1 MLHFALIAV
10 KVGKDCYPN
19 IKKVLNPDWYLFNT
33 LYKVNKKEDKLILN
47 KQYPF
52 ILNDNQPRETNFCDE
67 FWGENIFIQ
76 AIVGKNGSGKSSILE
91 IIFRMVNNLSVKL
104 LKNIRPDNISEEL
117 HMVRGI
123 DAELYF
129 IIHDKLC
136 CLKCKNEEVLIDLGN
151 GFKPYGK
158 QLDVEPRCEN
168 SIGEIG
174 ITHEDI
180 YTILHDFFYT
190 IVCNYS
196 LHSYNLNDYIEESV
210 DKDIASKPS
219 IWLGSLFHKN
229 DGYLTPIVLN
239 PYRDDGI
246 LNVNNEL
253 NLTNSRLA
261 ALLIL
266 YDQNKNEENN
276 QFIEGYDLGFI
287 KAVYDENYIN
297 KKYSSNK
304 SRGSYQKDLFLVDTT
319 IQYSLFTCIKT
330 YIQIEY
336 QIHEPSEVANIEYV
350 NAAYKYLAYKIL
362 SISNKY
368 PSYLDDVKYDIQD
381 LNTLNFDSD
390 GIDKLITRI
399 HTDTSHITLKVR
411 QTVRYIKYLC
421 EGGNPEINRIEDY
434 IGYLKSNFTPDEIT
448 ELLPPPFYQLQIY
461 LQNSH
466 GEQMPFNKLSSGE
479 RQFIFSSTTILYHIR
494 NILSIPEADVNNRRI
509 PYKHINL
516 VLDEIELCFHPEYQR
531 TFIYNLL
538 NFIKRLG
545 LNKKCAFNIILATHS
560 PFILSDI
567 PDCNI
572 LYLKDGQQVNQMI
585 TVNSFGANIHDL
597 LRHSFFL
604 ENGST
609 GEFAKQIIQQIIN
622 RIQIL
627 RESHKTLSTSEY
639 QKWNAIIRQIGEP
652 LIRTKLSMMID
663 EVYCPDN
670 AERLN
675 NEIFMLRA
683 ELHRKEQELTNIK
696 DTK

>member
-19 IKKVLNPDWYLFNT
+19 IKKVLNPEWYLFNT
-33 LYKVNKKEDKLILN
+33 LYKVDKKEDKLILN

-52 ILNDNQPRETNFCDE
+52 ILNDNQPEKTNFCDE

-91 IIFRMVNNLSVKL
+91 IIFRMINNLSVKL

-129 IIHDKLC
+129 IIHDKIR

-158 QLDVEPRCEN
+158 QLDVEPMCEN

-246 LNVNNEL
+246 LDVNNEL

-261 ALLIL
+261 TLLIL

-276 QFIEGYDLGFI
+276 QFIEGYDLGSI

-297 KKYSSNK
+297 K
-304 SRGSYQKDLFLVDTT
+304 
-319 IQYSLFTCIKT
+319 
-330 YIQIEY
+330 
-336 QIHEPSEVANIEYV
+336 
-350 NAAYKYLAYKIL
+350 
-362 SISNKY
+362 
-368 PSYLDDVKYDIQD
+368 
-381 LNTLNFDSD
+381 
-390 GIDKLITRI
+390 
-399 HTDTSHITLKVR
+399 HI
-411 QTVRYIKYLC
+411 
-421 EGGNPEINRIEDY
+421 
-434 IGYLKSNFTPDEIT
+434 
-448 ELLPPPFYQLQIY
+448 
-461 LQNSH
+461 
-466 GEQMPFNKLSSGE
+466 
-479 RQFIFSSTTILYHIR
+479 
-494 NILSIPEADVNNRRI
+494 A
-509 PYKHINL
+509 
-516 VLDEIELCFHPEYQR
+516 
-531 TFIYNLL
+531 
-538 NFIKRLG
+538 
-545 LNKKCAFNIILATHS
+545 KK
-560 PFILSDI
+560 
-567 PDCNI
+567 
-572 LYLKDGQQVNQMI
+572 
-585 TVNSFGANIHDL
+585 
-597 LRHSFFL
+597 
-604 ENGST
+604 
-609 GEFAKQIIQQIIN
+609 
-622 RIQIL
+622 
-627 RESHKTLSTSEY
+627 
-639 QKWNAIIRQIGEP
+639 
-652 LIRTKLSMMID
+652 
-663 EVYCPDN
+663 
-670 AERLN
+670 
-675 NEIFMLRA
+675 
-683 ELHRKEQELTNIK
+683 
-696 DTK
+696 

>member
-1 MLHFALIAV
+1 MLHLALIAV

-19 IKKVLNPDWYLFNT
+19 IKKVLNPEWYLFNT
-33 LYKVNKKEDKLILN
+33 LYKVDKKEDKLILN

-52 ILNDNQPRETNFCDE
+52 ILNDNQPGKTNFCDE

-91 IIFRMVNNLSVKL
+91 IIFRMINNLSVKL

-136 CLKCKNEEVLIDLGN
+136 CLKCKDEEVMIDLGD
-151 GFKPYGK
+151 GFNPYGK
-158 QLDVEPRCEN
+158 QLDVEPRCES
-168 SIGEIG
+168 SIGEMG
-174 ITHEDI
+174 ITHENI
-180 YTILHDFFYT
+180 YTILHNFFYT

-196 LHSYNLNDYIEESV
+196 LHSYNLEDYIEESI
-210 DKDIASKPS
+210 DNKSS
-219 IWLGSLFHKN
+219 IWLRSLFHKN

-239 PYRDDGI
+239 PYRDDGL

-253 NLTNSRLA
+253 NLTINRLA

-266 YDQNKNEENN
+266 YDQNKDEENN
-276 QFIEGYDLGFI
+276 QFIEGYDLGSI
-287 KAVYDENYIN
+287 KAMYDENYIN
-297 KKYSSNK
+297 KKYSFNK
-304 SRGSYQKDLFLVDTT
+304 SRGSYQKELFQVDTT
-319 IQYSLFTCIKT
+319 TEHSLFSCIKT

-336 QIHEPSEVANIEYV
+336 QLHSPSEVANIEYV

-362 SISNKY
+362 SISDKY
-368 PSYLDDVKYDIQD
+368 PSYLEDVKYDIQD
-381 LNTLNFDSD
+381 LNKLDPDRD
-390 GIDKLITRI
+390 GIDKLISHI

-411 QTVRYIKYLC
+411 QTVRYIEYLYN
-421 EGGNPEINRIEDY
+421 GGNPEINRIEDY
-434 IGYLKSNFTPDEIT
+434 IGSLKGNSTPDEIT
-448 ELLPPPFYQLQIY
+448 ELLPPPFYRLQIY

-466 GEQMPFNKLSSGE
+466 GEQIPFNKLSSGE
-479 RQFIFSSTTILYHIR
+479 RQFIFSSTTFLYHIR
-494 NILSIPEADVNNRRI
+494 NILSIPEADGNNRRI
-509 PYKHINL
+509 PYRHINL

-572 LYLKDGQQVNQMI
+572 LYLKDGHQANQMI

-597 LRHSFFL
+597 LRQSFFL
-604 ENGST
+604 ENGTT
-609 GEFAKQIIQQIIN
+609 GEFAKHLIQQIIE
-622 RIQIL
+622 RIQEL
-627 RESHKTLSTSEY
+627 RESHTTFSTCEY
-639 QKWNAIIRQIGEP
+639 QKCNAIIRQIGEP
-652 LIRTKLSMMID
+652 LIRTKLSMMLD
-663 EVYCPDN
+663 EVYNDDA

-675 NEIFMLRA
+675 KKIIELEA
-683 ELHRKEQELTNIK
+683 ELHRKKQELANIK
-696 DTK
+696 NLN

>member
-19 IKKVLNPDWYLFNT
+19 IKKVLNPEWYLFNT
-33 LYKVNKKEDKLILN
+33 LYKVDKKEDKLILN

-52 ILNDNQPRETNFCDE
+52 ILNDNQPEKTNFCDE

-91 IIFRMVNNLSVKL
+91 IIFRMINNLSVKL

-129 IIHDKLC
+129 IIHDKIR

-158 QLDVEPRCEN
+158 QLDVEPMCEN

-246 LNVNNEL
+246 LDVNNEL

-261 ALLIL
+261 TLLIL

-276 QFIEGYDLGFI
+276 QFIEGYDLGSI

-304 SRGSYQKDLFLVDTT
+304 SRGSYQKELFQVDTT
-319 IQYSLFTCIKT
+319 VRQSMFQYIKICIQDA
-330 YIQIEY
+330 Y
-336 QIHEPSEVANIEYV
+336 QMYEPSEVANIEYV

-381 LNTLNFDSD
+381 LNKVDFDSD
-390 GIDKLITRI
+390 GIDKLINRI
-399 HTDTSHITLKVR
+399 YTDTSHITLKMR
-411 QTVRYIKYLC
+411 QTVRYIEYLYK
-421 EGGNPEINRIEDY
+421 GGNPEISRIDDY
-434 IGYLKSNFTPDEIT
+434 IGSLKSNSTPEEIT
-448 ELLPPPFYQLQIY
+448 ELLPPPFYRLQIY
-461 LQNSH
+461 LQNSY
-466 GEQMPFNKLSSGE
+466 GEQIPFNKLSSGE
-479 RQFIFSSTTILYHIR
+479 RQFIFSSTTFLYHIR
-494 NILSIPEADVNNRRI
+494 NILSIPEVDGNNRRI
-509 PYKHINL
+509 PYRYINL

-545 LNKKCAFNIILATHS
+545 LNKQCAFNIILATHS

-572 LYLKDGQQVNQMI
+572 LYLKDGHQANKMI

-597 LRHSFFL
+597 LRQSFFL
-604 ENGST
+604 ENGAT
-609 GEFAKQIIQQIIN
+609 GEFAKHLIQQIIE
-622 RIQIL
+622 RIQEL
-627 RESHKTLSTSEY
+627 RESHTTLSTCEY

-652 LIRTKLSMMID
+652 LIRTKLSMMLD
-663 EVYCPDN
+663 EVYTDD
-670 AERLN
+670 AVERLN
-675 NEIFMLRA
+675 KEIIELEA
-683 ELHRKEQELTNIK
+683 ELHRRKQELVNIK
-696 DTK
+696 DLN

>member
-19 IKKVLNPDWYLFNT
+19 IKKVLNPEWYLFNT
-33 LYKVNKKEDKLILN
+33 LYKVDKKEDKLILN

-52 ILNDNQPRETNFCDE
+52 ILNDNQPEKTNFCDE

-91 IIFRMVNNLSVKL
+91 IIFRMINNLSVKL

-129 IIHDKLC
+129 IIHDKIR

-158 QLDVEPRCEN
+158 QLDVEPMCEN

-246 LNVNNEL
+246 LDVNNEL

-261 ALLIL
+261 TLLIL

-276 QFIEGYDLGFI
+276 QFIEGYDLGSI

-304 SRGSYQKDLFLVDTT
+304 SRGSYQKELFQVDTT
-319 IQYSLFTCIKT
+319 VRQSMFQYIKICIQDA
-330 YIQIEY
+330 Y
-336 QIHEPSEVANIEYV
+336 QMYEPSEVANIEYV

-381 LNTLNFDSD
+381 LNKVDFDSD
-390 GIDKLITRI
+390 GIDKLIKRI
-399 HTDTSHITLKVR
+399 CSDTSHITLKVR
-411 QTVRYIKYLC
+411 QTVRYIEYLYK
-421 EGGNPEINRIEDY
+421 GGNPEINRIEDY
-434 IGYLKSNFTPDEIT
+434 IGSLNSNSTPDEIT
-448 ELLPPPFYQLQIY
+448 ELLPPPFYRLQIY
-461 LQNSH
+461 LQNSY
-466 GEQMPFNKLSSGE
+466 GEQIPFNKLSSGE
-479 RQFIFSSTTILYHIR
+479 RQFIFSSTTFLYHIR
-494 NILSIPEADVNNRRI
+494 NILSIPEVDGNNRRI
-509 PYKHINL
+509 PYRYINL

-572 LYLKDGQQVNQMI
+572 LYLKDGHQANQMI

-597 LRHSFFL
+597 LRQSFFL
-604 ENGST
+604 ENGAT
-609 GEFAKQIIQQIIN
+609 GEFAKHLIQQIIE
-622 RIQIL
+622 RIQEL
-627 RESHKTLSTSEY
+627 RESHTTLSTCEY

-652 LIRTKLSMMID
+652 LIRTKLSMMLD
-663 EVYCPDN
+663 EVYTDD
-670 AERLN
+670 AVERLN
-675 NEIFMLRA
+675 KEIIELEA
-683 ELHRKEQELTNIK
+683 ELHRRKQELVNIK
-696 DTK
+696 DLN

>member
-1 MLHFALIAV
+1 M
-10 KVGKDCYPN
+10 
-19 IKKVLNPDWYLFNT
+19 
-33 LYKVNKKEDKLILN
+33 
-47 KQYPF
+47 
-52 ILNDNQPRETNFCDE
+52 
-67 FWGENIFIQ
+67 
-76 AIVGKNGSGKSSILE
+76 
-91 IIFRMVNNLSVKL
+91 
-104 LKNIRPDNISEEL
+104 
-117 HMVRGI
+117 
-123 DAELYF
+123 
-129 IIHDKLC
+129 
-136 CLKCKNEEVLIDLGN
+136 
-151 GFKPYGK
+151 
-158 QLDVEPRCEN
+158 CEN

-246 LNVNNEL
+246 LDVNNEL

-261 ALLIL
+261 TLLIL

-276 QFIEGYDLGFI
+276 QFIEGYDLGSI

-304 SRGSYQKDLFLVDTT
+304 SRGSYQKELFQVDTT
-319 IQYSLFTCIKT
+319 VRQSMFQYIKICIQDA
-330 YIQIEY
+330 Y
-336 QIHEPSEVANIEYV
+336 QMYEPSEVANIEYV

-381 LNTLNFDSD
+381 LNKVDFDSD
-390 GIDKLITRI
+390 GIDKLINRI
-399 HTDTSHITLKVR
+399 YTDTSHITLKMR
-411 QTVRYIKYLC
+411 QTVRYIEYLYK
-421 EGGNPEINRIEDY
+421 GGNPEISRIDDY
-434 IGYLKSNFTPDEIT
+434 IGSLKSNSTPEEIT
-448 ELLPPPFYQLQIY
+448 ELLPPPFYRLQIY
-461 LQNSH
+461 LQNSY
-466 GEQMPFNKLSSGE
+466 GEQIPFNKLSSGE
-479 RQFIFSSTTILYHIR
+479 RQFIFSSTTFLYHIR
-494 NILSIPEADVNNRRI
+494 NILSIPEVDGNNRRI
-509 PYKHINL
+509 PYRYINL

-572 LYLKDGQQVNQMI
+572 LYLKDGHQANKMI

-597 LRHSFFL
+597 LRQSFFL
-604 ENGST
+604 ENGAT
-609 GEFAKQIIQQIIN
+609 GEFAKHLIQQIIE
-622 RIQIL
+622 RIQEL
-627 RESHKTLSTSEY
+627 RESHTTLSTCEY

-652 LIRTKLSMMID
+652 LIRTKLSMMLD
-663 EVYCPDN
+663 EVYTDD
-670 AERLN
+670 AVERLN
-675 NEIFMLRA
+675 KEIIELEA
-683 ELHRKEQELTNIK
+683 ELHRRKQELVNIK
-696 DTK
+696 DLN